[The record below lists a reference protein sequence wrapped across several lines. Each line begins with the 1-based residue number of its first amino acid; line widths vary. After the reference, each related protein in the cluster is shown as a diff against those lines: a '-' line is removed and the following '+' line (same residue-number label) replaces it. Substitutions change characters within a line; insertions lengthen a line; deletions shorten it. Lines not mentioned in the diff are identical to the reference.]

1 MNMPSSLALVS
12 LFAAPLLLGAETWS
26 DVSIVDANCS
36 AKVAKNPDAHT
47 RNCAM
52 QCAKSGFGILTADG
66 TYLKF
71 DSHGNEQAIIAL
83 KTSRANDHLR
93 YRNRRARRRHHQGEV
108 GQAVTPEV
116 PQKHIAKFRWQHC

>member
-1 MNMPSSLALVS
+1 MFLILGTI
-12 LFAAPLLLGAETWS
+12 FAAPVLCAAETWN

-36 AKVAKNPDAHT
+36 AKVKNNPDAHT

-71 DSHGNEQAIIAL
+71 DSHGNDQVVAAL
-83 KTSRANDHLR
+83 KTSQAKDHLR
-93 YRNRRARRRHHQGEV
+93 ATVTGERDGDTIKV
-108 GQAVTPEV
+108 QSV
-116 PQKHIAKFRWQHC
+116 KM